1 MIKVN
6 ITITKIDQLMEIVRD
21 LRARSMIQGQDFDFA
36 YHPTSSGISNLDQD
50 PFENEL
56 SYPASYAS
64 FGFYNEKYA
73 TMFMLKYSHLLKPKE
88 PNENQI

>member
-6 ITITKIDQLMEIVRD
+6 ITVTTIDQLMGIIRD
-21 LRARSMIQGQDFDFA
+21 LRARSMVQGQDFDFA
-36 YHPTSSGISNLDQD
+36 YHPTSSGHSNTSYD

-56 SYPASYAS
+56 IYPYSYAS

-73 TMFMLKYSHLLKPKE
+73 TMFMLKYGHLIKPKE
-88 PNENQI
+88 NNEDSI